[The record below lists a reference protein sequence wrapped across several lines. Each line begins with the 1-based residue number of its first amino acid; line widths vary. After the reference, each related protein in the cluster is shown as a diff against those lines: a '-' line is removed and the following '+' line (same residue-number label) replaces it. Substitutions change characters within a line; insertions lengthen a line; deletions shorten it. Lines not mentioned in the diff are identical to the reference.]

1 MVKMAKK
8 LYSPK
13 EQDIVFEWG
22 EKWLELVGLINEVTG
37 TDEPPSDL
45 EELRYQSLRFWFMDH
60 QAEFLPLWADF
71 YECREWASSQSCD
84 TEDIADPED
93 IDKYDKNPFFYFYEP
108 ENLYHL
114 AGQLDLQTGI
124 DLWEPSEYR
133 ASRMRPILIRTG
145 EIMVEFMDWVG

>member
-45 EELRYQSLRFWFMDH
+45 KELRYQSLRFWFMDH

-71 YECREWASSQSCD
+71 YKC
-84 TEDIADPED
+84 
-93 IDKYDKNPFFYFYEP
+93 
-108 ENLYHL
+108 
-114 AGQLDLQTGI
+114 
-124 DLWEPSEYR
+124 
-133 ASRMRPILIRTG
+133 
-145 EIMVEFMDWVG
+145 

>member
-1 MVKMAKK
+1 MAKK

-71 YECREWASSQSCD
+71 YKCQEWASSQSCD

-114 AGQLDLQTGI
+114 AQQLDLQSGI

-133 ASRMRPILIRTG
+133 ASMMRPILIRTG
-145 EIMVEFMDWVG
+145 EIMVEFVDWVG